1 MSMYPKNMFFT
12 SESVTEGHPD
22 KFYDQIS
29 DAVMDECL
37 RNDPHPLAER
47 FQSAE
52 FGRRHAFTRSHIGFS
67 TRGNK
72 MSGAVRERRSRI
84 TTKQIFYS

>member
-12 SESVTEGHPD
+12 SESVTEGHP
-22 KFYDQIS
+22 
-29 DAVMDECL
+29 VT
-37 RNDPHPLAER
+37 ER

-52 FGRRHAFTRSHIGFS
+52 PGRRHAFTRSHIVFS
-67 TRGNK
+67 TRGNR

-84 TTKQIFYS
+84 PTNTDFLFLIERRDN